1 METKDQRIKELE
13 FALEKLNSLKN
24 PDGVN
29 LDDLRKLWAK
39 TTADEIEWRI
49 QDCGENDKGIW
60 ARLIPYIDARAV
72 IDRLDRCV
80 GPHRWS
86 DSYKSIDG
94 GFICTL
100 SIYTQNGW
108 ISKEDAADKSDIEPI
123 KGGISGA
130 LKRAATKWGI
140 GRDLYSMEPVFALT
154 SLERKPGYQ
163 YAKTKTGKVFY
174 WTLPRENK

>member
-1 METKDQRIKELE
+1 MENQRVKELE

-24 PDGVN
+24 PDGAS

-49 QDCGENDKGIW
+49 QDCGEKASGEVW

-72 IDRLDRCV
+72 MDRLDRCI
-80 GPHRWS
+80 GPHRWT
-86 DSYKSIDG
+86 DSYKEIEG
-94 GFICTL
+94 GFICSL

-108 ISKEDAADKSDIEPI
+108 ITKEDASDKSDIEPI

-140 GRDLYSMEPVFALT
+140 GRDLYSLEPVFANT
-154 SLERKPGYQ
+154 SADKKPGYK
-163 YAKTKTGKVFY
+163 YAKTKSGKIFY
-174 WTLPRENK
+174 WIEPHDK